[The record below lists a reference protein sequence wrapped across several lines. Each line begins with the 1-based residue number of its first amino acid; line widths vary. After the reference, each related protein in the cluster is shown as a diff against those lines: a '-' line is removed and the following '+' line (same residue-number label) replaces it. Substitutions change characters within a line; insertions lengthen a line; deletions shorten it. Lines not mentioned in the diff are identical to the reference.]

1 MHAVTIV
8 ARNYLPMAK
17 VLAASF
23 LSNHPKGKFSA
34 LLIDGDET
42 DRVTGGQLDILLVED
57 LGLPKDQW
65 RAMAAMYSVTEY
77 ATALKPATLRHLLR
91 ATPRGSAVAYL
102 DPDIL
107 VFAPLDD
114 VFAAAVADDIVLT
127 PHVAQPMPRDGRTP
141 DEEVIR
147 HAGIFNLGFVCVGH
161 EALPFLN
168 WWHDRLVTDAVV
180 DLPRALFTDQ
190 RWVDWVPALFR
201 HRVLRD
207 LGLNAAYWNLHER
220 PLATAPDGSLTAGG
234 APLRFFHFSGFD
246 PRTPTTLSRHGG
258 SKPRVLIS
266 EHPLLRGLCDQYAN
280 LLAENGFGTRTEGYG
295 REHST
300 GGHRLTS
307 HVRTAYRR
315 SLLDAHSGLEPT
327 PPDPFEPTDVDAF
340 AQWLIEEVA
349 GPTGRGF
356 NRWELAVYDERLD
369 LQVIFHDHLGTN
381 ATALRR
387 WLDTDPYPIALRAEI
402 SGRGS
407 SDGADHIETT
417 ASKAA
422 APRRRTPP
430 SADREPGGINVVGY
444 HAAELGVGEAAR
456 RMALAIDQVGLP
468 HRHVGVPASGARHRH
483 TLSYTP
489 DRQLQFR
496 DSLYCVNADETER
509 VTNALEHP
517 ARQRADARRFALW
530 FWELAEF
537 PTKWSAA
544 FELLEEVWV
553 SSEFTRNAVA
563 AISPVPVRLV
573 PMPVT
578 APSRPTSYTREVL
591 GLPPGFLFTTSMD
604 FHSVAK
610 RKNPFDAVAA
620 HCAAFGPNDG
630 AHLLVKLINGSSQMA
645 EMERLRAMTETRPDI
660 TIVDAHWSHR
670 QVQAMIE
677 LSDCFVSL
685 HRSEGFGLNM
695 ASAMA
700 ANRPVVAT
708 GYSGNMDFM
717 DNDTAFLVPYE
728 LVEVGADAEPYSPTS
743 VWAQPDVAAAAGM
756 LRAVFDDPAAAAVVA
771 SRGREHVLS
780 TQTVARAAAAICS
793 ALLPDLLPAL
803 EVSE

>member
-23 LSNHPKGKFSA
+23 LSHHPAGRFSV
-34 LLIDGDET
+34 LLIDGDEP
-42 DRVTGGQLDILLVED
+42 DRAHDEQLDILLVDD
-57 LGLPKDQW
+57 LGLPREEW

-91 ATPRGSAVAYL
+91 ATPRGHAVAYL

-127 PHVAQPMPRDGRTP
+127 PHVTRPMPRDGLTP

-161 EALPFLN
+161 EAMPFLD
-168 WWHDRLVTDAVV
+168 WWHDRLVTEAVV

-207 LGLNAAYWNLHER
+207 PGLNAAYWNLHER
-220 PLATAPDGSLTAGG
+220 PLVAGDDGSLTAGG

-258 SKPRVLIS
+258 PSPRVVLS
-266 EHPLLRGLCDQYAN
+266 EHPLLRELCARYAA
-280 LLAENGFGTRTEGYG
+280 LLAANGFGTRTEGYG
-295 REHST
+295 RDHAA
-300 GGHRLTS
+300 GGHRLTT

-315 SLLDAHSGLEPT
+315 SILDARNRLEPR
-327 PPDPFEPTDVDAF
+327 PPDPFAAADADAF
-340 AQWLIEEVA
+340 ERWLTEEVA
-349 GPTGRGF
+349 GPPGRGF
-356 NRWELAVYDERLD
+356 TRWELAVYEERID
-369 LQVIFHDHLGTN
+369 LQVVFQDHLGRN
-381 ATALRR
+381 AAAFRR
-387 WLDTDPYPIALRAEI
+387 WLDTDPYPIGLRAEVLPPHVDND
-402 SGRGS
+402 R
-407 SDGADHIETT
+407 ATAPRT
-417 ASKAA
+417 ASRHA
-422 APRRRTPP
+422 TLP
-430 SADREPGGINVVGY
+430 STDREPIGINLVGY

-456 RMALAIDQVGLP
+456 RMALAIDHVGLP
-468 HRHVGVPASGARHRH
+468 SHHVGIPAAGARHQQS
-483 TLSYTP
+483 LSYTP
-489 DRQLQFR
+489 DHRLRFR
-496 DSLYCVNADETER
+496 DTLYCVNADETVR

-517 ARQRADARRFALW
+517 ERHRSDARRFGLW

-537 PTKWSAA
+537 PTQWPAA

-553 SSEFTRNAVA
+553 ASEFTRAGLA
-563 AISPVPVRLV
+563 AISPVPVRVV
-573 PMPVT
+573 PLPVT
-578 APSRPTSYTREVL
+578 APSRPTQYTRAVL
-591 GLPPGFLFTTSMD
+591 GLPTGFLFSTAMD

-610 RKNPFDAVAA
+610 RKNPFDVVAA
-620 HCAAFGPNDG
+620 YSAAFGPTDG
-630 AHLLVKLINGSSQMA
+630 AHLLVKSINGSSQVA
-645 EMERLRAMTETRPDI
+645 EMERLRAMTDLRPDI
-660 TIVDAHWSHR
+660 TVVDAHWSHH
-670 QVQAMIE
+670 QVQGMIE

-700 ANRPVVAT
+700 ATRPVIAT

-717 DNDTAFLVPYE
+717 NTDTAFIVPYE
-728 LVEVGADAEPYSPTS
+728 LVEVGTGAAPYSSTA
-743 VWAQPDVAAAAGM
+743 VWAQPDVTAAAGM
-756 LRAVFDDPAAAAVVA
+756 MRTVFDDPAAAAAVA
-771 SRGREHVLS
+771 SRGRDHVLDAQS
-780 TQTVARAAAAICS
+780 VARAAAAIRS
-793 ALLPDLLPAL
+793 ALLPDQFPANM
-803 EVSE
+803 EVSA